1 MRKFVKGLL
10 AMCLTATLFACAQ
23 NNIGDSQTDENASE
37 NKMKVK
43 MITPAKSGDILIANK
58 NVFDWYTPYLPG
70 SVGENYGKGDIFY
83 GQAIKFSWD
92 TDIECDYYIV
102 DIYIDG
108 HYKKEESIRTAEKE
122 IDVYDL
128 YVDSDYRWTVTGF
141 SGGKERFKGNSL
153 FKTQKSPR
161 TIKID
166 GVSNTRDI
174 GFFSKKIKQGMIYR
188 AASLDEVTVKGIQDA
203 IYRYGIK
210 TDIDLR
216 NSGEG
221 SAGTSSPLGKNVN
234 YYSLPGAYY
243 VKSAA
248 NVKDPI
254 YQKNMAETIKIFAD
268 EENYPIIFHCAI
280 GRDRTGTLAAILEA
294 FLGASYNDILAD
306 YELSFFSEA
315 GCKDGASDEAML
327 VQINELY
334 SFLENYGDGNVSEN
348 TKKYLLDI
356 GVSPEDLSV
365 IKRIMEK

>member
-1 MRKFVKGLL
+1 MIKVKRIIILL
-10 AMCLTATLFACAQ
+10 LVTIFPCVLFFSCGMDTGSA
-23 NNIGDSQTDENASE
+23 GEENE
-37 NKMKVK
+37 MKVK
-43 MITPAKSGDILIANK
+43 MIAPAKSEDIVVANK
-58 NVFDWYTPYLPG
+58 NVFDWYTSYLPCY
-70 SVGENYGKGDIFY
+70 VGENYGKGDIFY
-83 GQAIKFSWD
+83 GQTIKFSWD
-92 TDIECDYYIV
+92 TDIKCDYYVV
-102 DIYIDG
+102 DIYTDG
-108 HYKKEESIRTAEKE
+108 HYKKEESFRTAEKE
-122 IDVYDL
+122 IDVPDL

-141 SGGKERFKGNSL
+141 RGGKEQFKGESF

-161 TIKID
+161 TIRID

-174 GFFSKKIKQGMIYR
+174 GFFSKKIKQGMVYR
-188 AASLDEVTVKGIQDA
+188 SASLDEVTAKGIQDA
-203 IYRYGIK
+203 IYSYGIK

-268 EENYPIIFHCAI
+268 EGNYPIIFHCAI

-315 GCKDGASDEAML
+315 GCRDGASDEAMH
-327 VQINELY
+327 VRINELY
-334 SFLENYGDGNVSEN
+334 SFLGNYGDGKVSEN
-348 TKKYLLDI
+348 TEKYLLDI
-356 GVSPEDLSV
+356 GVSPEDLSA
-365 IKRIMEK
+365 IKRIMKK